1 MASISLLQWYHQSC
15 WQQVYPT
22 TTQEAS
28 YPYQHYLP
36 YLIQDPP
43 LHTAAPSYPES
54 TTAGDGQM
62 DGHGSG
68 PTPSMEGSSSIG
80 PTPSTSLMHT
90 EQTPVTPPQLL
101 YLPYE
106 TPPSTTYLPTAP
118 PPALPHT
125 YLTHHSSY
133 HPFLSPSTYWGALQ
147 AGGHTPLMYCLAPMV
162 NKVCVSAAE

>member
-1 MASISLLQWYHQSC
+1 MGVPAPPAGSYRVQRDTPPSPPPPPENTPVCSSEEDQEDTSTIENQVEYADKYIYSTQDQSYQTSGGYTVAEPPGNQWYHQSC

-68 PTPSMEGSSSIG
+68 
-80 PTPSTSLMHT
+80 
-90 EQTPVTPPQLL
+90 Q
-101 YLPYE
+101 Y
-106 TPPSTTYLPTAP
+106 
-118 PPALPHT
+118 
-125 YLTHHSSY
+125 
-133 HPFLSPSTYWGALQ
+133 
-147 AGGHTPLMYCLAPMV
+147 
-162 NKVCVSAAE
+162 